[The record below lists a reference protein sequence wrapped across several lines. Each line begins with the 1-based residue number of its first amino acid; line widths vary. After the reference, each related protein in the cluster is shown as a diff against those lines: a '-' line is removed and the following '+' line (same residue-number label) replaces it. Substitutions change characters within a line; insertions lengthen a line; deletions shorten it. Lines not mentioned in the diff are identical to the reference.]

1 MKGIQSIL
9 IAAGLTWA
17 VCSFASGEE
26 TPAAGSG
33 LHIVPVERSRV
44 RLTVSIAGT
53 VTPFK
58 TGQLTA
64 QMPGRV
70 RYIAGREG
78 DTFGEGQ
85 VLVEL
90 DDSALLARRES
101 AYAAYQAATAA
112 IENALAQ
119 YQREIYSPR
128 SEATRTAPGGFGF
141 PAMMDQ
147 VLGTPMQ
154 DMMGLRDQGFE
165 QYSDMVDVR
174 TRLEQAQTSQRQ
186 AAANIRE
193 IDSRLRDTRSV
204 APFPGVIDKVYVE
217 EGDTVQP
224 GQPLV
229 DFSQAGLFKVEAD
242 LPVHLVR
249 TLAPGM
255 GLPVKLDNR
264 GAPIVAQVY
273 RIHPTADLQRH
284 TIRVELT
291 LPEGTAATA
300 GQYAELQITDTG
312 ADIPAQL
319 SIPRSAVIEK
329 GGMPLV
335 FTVDRAGRVHLR
347 VVRLGDELGSGRVA
361 VLSGVREGDR
371 IVDNPPPGL
380 KAGQRVEARNAPGA
394 EAGKAPTDQQQ
405 DG

>member
-1 MKGIQSIL
+1 MKGFQTAL
-9 IAAGLTWA
+9 IAACIAFGATTFAADDSLSSRNPLT
-17 VCSFASGEE
+17 
-26 TPAAGSG
+26 
-33 LHIVPVERSRV
+33 IVPVERSKIQ
-44 RLTVSIAGT
+44 LTVSVAGT

-58 TGQLTA
+58 TVQLTA
-64 QMPGRV
+64 QAPGRI

-78 DTFGEGQ
+78 ESFNQGQ
-85 VLVEL
+85 VLIDL
-90 DDSALLARRES
+90 DDTALLARREA
-101 AYAAYQAATAA
+101 AYAAYEAATAS
-112 IENALAQ
+112 IENAQAQ

-147 VLGTPMQ
+147 VMGTPMQ
-154 DMMGLRDQGFE
+154 DVMGLRDQNFE
-165 QYSDMVDVR
+165 QYSDLVDVR
-174 TRLEQAQTSQRQ
+174 TRLAQAKTSQRQ
-186 AAANIRE
+186 AEANIRE
-193 IDSRLRDTRSV
+193 IDSRLRDMQSV
-204 APFPGVIDKVYVE
+204 APFSGVIDKVYVE

-255 GLPVKLDNR
+255 ILPVNLDNKGQR
-264 GAPIVAQVY
+264 VMAQVY

-291 LPEGTAATA
+291 LPQGTSATA

-312 ADIPAQL
+312 ANIPAQL
-319 SIPRSAVIEK
+319 SIPRTAVIER

-335 FTVDRAGRVHLR
+335 FSVDESGLARLR
-347 VVRLGDELGSGRVA
+347 VVRLGDDMGNGNIA

-371 IVDNPPPGL
+371 IIDTPPPGL
-380 KAGQRVEARNAPGA
+380 KAGHQVESLTEPQSEA
-394 EAGKAPTDQQQ
+394 EISTTQQN
-405 DG
+405 G